1 MSICVIMIRAYQC
14 CICYSTS
21 SLELFIESGDLEQQS
36 EVLIFWMVDFDY
48 VADFGV
54 WMLLWIQDQVLWKGK
69 GGY

>member
-14 CICYSTS
+14 CIFYGTS

-36 EVLIFWMVDFDY
+36 KVLIFWMVDFHY
-48 VADFGV
+48 VPDLGV
-54 WMLLWIQDQVLWKGK
+54 WMLLGIQDQVLWKGK